1 MTDPAAHQT
10 IRHDPVT
17 LEVLRNRLESIGEE
31 AGATLERTAIS
42 PVVVESKDYSV
53 TLLDADGRLVVG
65 TGQVQFHYGAA
76 AHAVRHTLARHAATL
91 APGDVFIANDPHS
104 GGGLH
109 PQDVV
114 VQRPIFGGDGGA
126 GSPRLVGWVVIS
138 AHMMDMGGMVP
149 GSFAPNATECFQ
161 EAFRM
166 PAVRLFRAGVEQE
179 DVWELLRCNV
189 RLAELVELDLR
200 SLVAGAHVAATQV
213 GDLAVEVGSDRFA
226 AELGAIRDLT
236 EEAFR
241 SRLRLIEDGR
251 YHATAWT
258 EWDEDAYVLPCT
270 LTVDD
275 GELTFDFTGTSPQAP
290 HYFNSKPYIIETEL
304 VSLISSLL
312 ARDLPYNDGI
322 YAPIHL
328 VCPEGS
334 LVNSR
339 PPAPIGAAH
348 IDVAL
353 NAAETAM
360 QCLRMALAA
369 SPDAPGRRYLTG
381 WSSQSAL
388 GLNTWS
394 ATGLDGKADAW
405 LMLDGSWSGSTAGA
419 ERDGLPLS
427 VRRVGAESGHMF
439 PDIEVLESWYPI
451 LIHHKGPRR
460 GAAGAGVFRAAGG
473 NVMAFSPHGTDRL
486 VGAMLGMR
494 RWFPLDGNAGG
505 RPGATTEF
513 VIRRD
518 GVDTDVAAHAVG
530 VVVEAGETFE
540 FRCGSG
546 GGWGDPLD
554 RDPGLVAVDVDDG
567 IITPEEAGSV
577 YGVVLGDEAA
587 TIAGRAAQRTERLT
601 AALPAPVPPPDE
613 HDDVV
618 ERARSRAGVPLAPGV
633 LQRGPVAFS
642 EQSGAPLA
650 VAPGQWADGC
660 PRLEAPLR
668 GAGSGPPLVVRAYLD
683 PATGRALHVETV
695 PAGTPRSFAVEV
707 RRWMEAATA

>member
-1 MTDPAAHQT
+1 MTELTTDP
-10 IRHDPVT
+10 IT
-17 LEVLRNRLESIGEE
+17 LEVLRNRLESIGEA
-31 AGATLERTAIS
+31 AGAALERTAIS

-53 TLLDADGRLVVG
+53 TLLDASGRLVVG

-76 AHAVRHTLARHAATL
+76 AHSVRHTLDRHAATL
-91 APGDVFIANDPHS
+91 APGDVFIANDPHG

-114 VQRPIFGGDGGA
+114 VQRPIFARGE
-126 GSPRLVGWVVIS
+126 LVAWVVIS

-149 GSFAPNATECFQ
+149 GSFAPTASECYQ

-200 SLVAGAHVAATQV
+200 SLVAGAHVAATEV
-213 GDLAVEVGSDRFA
+213 GDLASFMGTDRFGSQ
-226 AELGAIRDLT
+226 LGAIRDLT

-241 SRLRLIEDGR
+241 ARLRLIEDGR

-258 EWDEDAYVLPCT
+258 EWDDEAYVLPCT
-270 LTVDD
+270 LTVED
-275 GELTFDFTGTSPQAP
+275 GELTFDFTGASPQAP
-290 HYFNSKPYIIETEL
+290 HYFNSKPYIVETEL
-304 VSLISSLL
+304 IALMSSLL

-322 YAPIHL
+322 YAPVHL

-334 LVNSR
+334 IVNST

-353 NAAETAM
+353 NAAEAAM
-360 QCLRMALAA
+360 QCLRLALAA
-369 SPDAPGRRYLTG
+369 SPDVPGRRYLTG

-394 ATGLDGKADAW
+394 ATGLDGRPDAW
-405 LMLDGSWSGSTAGA
+405 LMLDGSWSGSTAGT

-451 LIHHKGPRR
+451 LVHHKGPRR
-460 GAAGAGVFRAAGG
+460 GAAGAGTFRAAGG
-473 NVMAFSPHGTDRL
+473 NVMAFGPHGTDRL
-486 VGAMLGMR
+486 VGAMLGSR

-505 RPGATTEF
+505 QPGATTSF
-513 VIRRD
+513 VVRRSD
-518 GVDTDVAAHAVG
+518 GGEEEVPAHAVG
-530 VVVEAGETFE
+530 VVVGPGDVFE

-546 GGWGDPLD
+546 GGWGDPLE
-554 RDPGLVAVDVDDG
+554 RPVARVEQDLADG
-567 IITPEEAGSV
+567 VVTPAEAEEV
-577 YGVVLGDEAA
+577 YGVVAGDPAA
-587 TIAGRAAQRTERLT
+587 TATCRAARLRARLA
-601 AALPAPVPPPDE
+601 AALPALVPPP
-613 HDDVV
+613 
-618 ERARSRAGVPLAPGV
+618 AGPTPGAPPLPLAPGIV
-633 LQRGPVAFS
+633 QRGSLAVA
-642 EQSGAPLA
+642 EASGAALA
-650 VAPGQWADGC
+650 QAPGQWADGC

-668 GAGSGPPLVVRAYLD
+668 PPGTGPDLVVRTYLD
-683 PATGRALHVETV
+683 PESGRALHVETV
-695 PAGTPRSFAVEV
+695 PAGWGRAFGAEP
-707 RRWMEAATA
+707 RRWTDAART